1 MVSDMNFT
9 ARPANEAD
17 LVYIDHLQRKNA
29 EELAF
34 YPKIVFEREI
44 NNQRIVLAEFNGEP
58 CGYLYHGSFTNVCPI
73 HQACIQYD
81 LRGQLYGATLVKHL
95 VELCNAAQSSAITL
109 RCGSD
114 IAANGFWK
122 AMGFECEAVTQ
133 GGVRRMRDIN
143 HWRLNLQPQLFSF
156 IQEPSSKKKD
166 ASIWQKRGNLSIS
179 SFKRGNALKEYR
191 KAVLAVSNEPESSS

>member
-1 MVSDMNFT
+1 MDFI
-9 ARPANEAD
+9 ARPAVESD
-17 LVYIDHLQRKNA
+17 LSYIDHLQRKNA

-44 NNQRIVLAEFNGEP
+44 ENQRIVLAEFNGEP
-58 CGYLYHGSFTNVCPI
+58 CGYLYHGSFNKICRV

-81 LRGQLYGATLVKHL
+81 LRGQLYGATLVRHL
-95 VELCNAAQSSAITL
+95 VALCKAAQTDAITL

-122 AMGFECEAVTQ
+122 TMGFECEAITP

-156 IQEPSSKKKD
+156 DQEPSSKQKN
-166 ASIWQKRGNLSIS
+166 ASIWRKRGKLSIS
-179 SFKRGNALKEYR
+179 SFTRGEALKEYR
-191 KAVLAVSNEPESSS
+191 DAVIKASENKE